1 MLSPRFHFN
10 LITSNFY
17 IQSMH
22 QKHFRN
28 KLPDQAFKSTLA
40 SQAGGPSCFLFC
52 LIRSIHFWPHSI
64 HLPLSSRHSVG
75 YFGAI
80 NLYIFANHSVK
91 KNNQKYY
98 CFYCNIIRWIFIVSF
113 KHQSE
118 SQSLNLLTVYSA
130 DALKFHFIVCGLDT
144 FGSPLSENQWSVIRI
159 TIFSPPILSTVQRC
173 AQWQQWLCA
182 ANTLLGCLALKIL
195 FLFKKVFMS
204 IALLQ
209 SL

>member
-52 LIRSIHFWPHSI
+52 LISSIHFWPHSI

-80 NLYIFANHSVK
+80 NLYIFANHSVR

-144 FGSPLSENQWSVIRI
+144 FGSPLSENQWSVSLYSLHR
-159 TIFSPPILSTVQRC
+159 SYQ
-173 AQWQQWLCA
+173 LCSA
-182 ANTLLGCLALKIL
+182 VHNDSSGSVLLTHCWG
-195 FLFKKVFMS
+195 V
-204 IALLQ
+204 LL
-209 SL
+209 

>member
-52 LIRSIHFWPHSI
+52 LISSIHFWPHSI

-80 NLYIFANHSVK
+80 NLYIFANHSVR

-118 SQSLNLLTVYSA
+118 SQSLNLLAVYSA